1 MGNPAENQIT
11 RDLERRIETI
21 EALGDAEL
29 GRFTKWDWLLCI
41 AGSVVIPAILLWRF
55 AG

>member
-1 MGNPAENQIT
+1 MQEQKTNQAT
-11 RDLERRIETI
+11 RELEERIKTI

-29 GRFTKWDWLLCI
+29 GRFTQWDWLLCI
-41 AGSVVIPAILLWRF
+41 VGAVVIPAILLWWF

>member
-1 MGNPAENQIT
+1 MDNSADHRIAG
-11 RDLERRIETI
+11 DLERRIEII

-29 GRFTKWDWLLCI
+29 GKFTKLDWLLCI
-41 AGSVVIPAILLWRF
+41 AGSVVIPAILLARF